1 MYLYHCGRKT
11 KFPKLPTSQSLERRS
26 ILSNKGEKEDF
37 ADGIKELEMERLS
50 WIIQVDPVKLYEPL
64 KIENLF
70 CLWSEEDVLQNNGE
84 RSAMLLALMMEK
96 GFLELKNVDSLLDNL
111 SIFAFSPVRPILN
124 F

>member
-1 MYLYHCGRKT
+1 M
-11 KFPKLPTSQSLERRS
+11 
-26 ILSNKGEKEDF
+26 GEKEDF

>member
-1 MYLYHCGRKT
+1 MGK
-11 KFPKLPTSQSLERRS
+11 
-26 ILSNKGEKEDF
+26 KEDF

-96 GFLELKNVDSLLDNL
+96 EFLELKNVDSLLDNL

>member
-1 MYLYHCGRKT
+1 M
-11 KFPKLPTSQSLERRS
+11 
-26 ILSNKGEKEDF
+26 
-37 ADGIKELEMERLS
+37 
-50 WIIQVDPVKLYEPL
+50 DPVKLYEPL

>member
-1 MYLYHCGRKT
+1 MGK
-11 KFPKLPTSQSLERRS
+11 
-26 ILSNKGEKEDF
+26 KEDF

-70 CLWSEEDVLQNNGE
+70 CLWSEEDVLQNNCE

-96 GFLELKNVDSLLDNL
+96 EFLELKNVDSLLDNL

>member
-1 MYLYHCGRKT
+1 M
-11 KFPKLPTSQSLERRS
+11 
-26 ILSNKGEKEDF
+26 GEKEDF

-84 RSAMLLALMMEK
+84 RSSMLLALMMEK

>member
-1 MYLYHCGRKT
+1 MGK
-11 KFPKLPTSQSLERRS
+11 
-26 ILSNKGEKEDF
+26 KEDF

-70 CLWSEEDVLQNNGE
+70 CLWSEEDVLQNNGD

-96 GFLELKNVDSLLDNL
+96 EFLELKNVDSLLDNL

>member
-1 MYLYHCGRKT
+1 MGK
-11 KFPKLPTSQSLERRS
+11 
-26 ILSNKGEKEDF
+26 KEDF

-96 GFLELKNVDSLLDNL
+96 EFLELKNVDSLLDNL

-124 F
+124 FWPAEL

>member
-1 MYLYHCGRKT
+1 MGK
-11 KFPKLPTSQSLERRS
+11 
-26 ILSNKGEKEDF
+26 KEDF
-37 ADGIKELEMERLS
+37 AGEIKELEMERLS

-70 CLWSEEDVLQNNGE
+70 CLWSEGNVLQNNGE
-84 RSAMLLALMMEK
+84 RSAILLALMMEK
-96 GFLELKNVDSLLDNL
+96 RLLELKNVDSLLDNL